1 MKPKTFR
8 ILFAAVLGLCL
19 LLTAAHFACA
29 VYAYK
34 HASIIQFI
42 ARELW

>member
-8 ILFAAVLGLCL
+8 ILFAAVLGVCL
-19 LLTAAHFACA
+19 LLTVAHFACA
-29 VYAYK
+29 CYAYE

>member
-19 LLTAAHFACA
+19 LLTAANFACA
-29 VYAYK
+29 CYAYE

-42 ARELW
+42 AREMW